1 MAKID
6 RVQDLPG
13 WFALAR
19 YRGCE
24 KFGAAEWLEQ
34 LTRRRDLLELHPSR
48 VNLVRTED
56 SEEWNEFTF
65 DFWKIT
71 VREPAKKIREAPLD
85 SPSKG
90 KVSEWMAERC
100 NQPIKGVRAIDLMW
114 QSSRDLD
121 AERNGKAELG
131 ISQRWDAINPS
142 ASRFLSF
149 AKWAEAP
156 LTINHHD
163 GTPERPIL
171 EIDLGAPDAILKSAF
186 TAWLKEARENSA
198 RRSKPMHDRWAR
210 YGLLPYLDLLIWSME
225 TGNHIPD
232 RVMSAAI
239 SEYDAGEANL
249 RKTIAPLAAVLMR
262 DLSELKAFSAV
273 EAASSTLA
281 NSETSEG

>member
-6 RVQDLPG
+6 RVEDLPD
-13 WFALAR
+13 WFALAK

-34 LTRRRDLLELHPSR
+34 LKRRRDLLELHPSR
-48 VNLVRTED
+48 VSLVRPEN
-56 SEEWNEFTF
+56 SEGWNEFTF

-71 VREPAKKIREAPLD
+71 VREPAKEIREAPLD

-142 ASRFLSF
+142 AGRFLSF

-156 LTINHHD
+156 LTINYHD

-171 EIDLGAPDAILKSAF
+171 EIDLGAPDAVLKAAF
-186 TAWLKEARENSA
+186 TAWLKEARESSA

-249 RKTIAPLAAVLMR
+249 RKTIAPLAADLMR

-281 NSETSEG
+281 TSETSKG